1 MPLRKSRNIVKL
13 RLHVLN
19 ASANC
24 NAIFEA
30 LGSEY
35 LIANCSKILYLIGI
49 NASKIEPSEVKRSR
63 ARSNLG

>member
-35 LIANCSKILYLIGI
+35 LIANCSKILYFIGI
-49 NASKIEPSEVKRSR
+49 NA
-63 ARSNLG
+63 

>member
-1 MPLRKSRNIVKL
+1 MPLRKSCDIVKL

-19 ASANC
+19 TSADC

-35 LIANCSKILYLIGI
+35 LIANCPKILYLIGI
-49 NASKIEPSEVKRSR
+49 NA
-63 ARSNLG
+63 